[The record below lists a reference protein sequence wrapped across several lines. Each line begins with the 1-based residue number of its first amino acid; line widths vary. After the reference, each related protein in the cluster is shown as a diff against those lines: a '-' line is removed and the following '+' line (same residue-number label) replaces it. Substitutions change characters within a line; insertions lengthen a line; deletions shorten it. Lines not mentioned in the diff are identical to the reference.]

1 MTWLIRIFVVVIAS
15 HHDCLHLTI
24 HWPKCYELC
33 CRFFF
38 SHRSPPRGDPI
49 FLVRKLF
56 LPWLPVLWISWI
68 ASSPLAPLHFI
79 LLTHVQIHPATS
91 SSLQNHGN
99 INRHMGR
106 SPDVLG
112 CPSFLRGSRCYPYS
126 VRLLR
131 SPRYS
136 RFRPSHQSILQAR
149 GTAITSRF
157 VVLL

>member
-1 MTWLIRIFVVVIAS
+1 MIAYTLQYIDRSAMSYAAVFSFRTDLDLVGAQYSWLGS
-15 HHDCLHLTI
+15 C
-24 HWPKCYELC
+24 
-33 CRFFF
+33 FFL
-38 SHRSPPRGDPI
+38 GY
-49 FLVRKLF
+49 LF
-56 LPWLPVLWISWI
+56 FEFPGSQV
-68 ASSPLAPLHFI
+68 SPLTSLHFI

-149 GTAITSRF
+149 GTAFTSRF